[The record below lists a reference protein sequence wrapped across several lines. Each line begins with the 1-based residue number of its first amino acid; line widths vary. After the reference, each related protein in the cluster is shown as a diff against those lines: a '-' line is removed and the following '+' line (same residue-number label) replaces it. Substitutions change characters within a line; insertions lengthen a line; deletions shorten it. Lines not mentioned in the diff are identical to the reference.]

1 LKKLYWRPARVSRI
15 ELLLIALVAVASL
28 LATEVLLTTRRQPFY
43 REKLEAARLAQR
55 AYDVV
60 KTERLKRGFTLDP
73 EVDPAGSAFIGAM
86 LSPVT
91 SSQGNLSAKQTS
103 VNPNFGAVLVQ
114 MLKTVGVQPGDLV
127 AVGMSGSFP
136 ALNVATLA
144 ALDALDLRPLIVVSA
159 AASQYG
165 ANDPNFV
172 WLDMQRLLWERDV
185 FPWRPLAASLG
196 GIDDHAVGMSAEGRR
211 LLSEAIERSGVPRL
225 DCTSLDDSVQKRM
238 ALYLEVAA
246 GAPIKAYINVGGGT
260 TSVGTHIGKHV
271 FKPGLN
277 MTTPPDAPMVN
288 SVMQRFSSEGVPVL
302 HLVSIER
309 IARDYGLPVAPS
321 QTPSTGDGKVF
332 MSPAYNP
339 WLAAGGLGIIVATMV
354 AFIRMDIGFLLRRAP
369 RGAGAGGWP
378 TG

>member
-1 LKKLYWRPARVSRI
+1 
-15 ELLLIALVAVASL
+15 
-28 LATEVLLTTRRQPFY
+28 
-43 REKLEAARLAQR
+43 AARLAQR

-73 EVDPAGSAFIGAM
+73 EVDPAGSAFIGTM

-211 LLSEAIERSGVPRL
+211 LLDEAIARSGVPRL

-238 ALYLEVAA
+238 AVYLEAA
-246 GAPIKAYINVGGGT
+246 GGAPIKAYINVGGGT
-260 TSVGTHIGKHV
+260 TSVGTHIGKQV

-309 IARDYGLPVAPS
+309 VAHDYGLPVAPT
-321 QTPSTGDGKVF
+321 QTPALGDGKVF

-339 WLAAGGLGIIVATMV
+339 WLAAGGLGLILATMV
-354 AFIRMDIGFLLRRAP
+354 AFVRMDIGFLLRRAP
-369 RGAGAGGWP
+369 RGAGVGSP
-378 TG
+378 LP